1 VKKEWQWL
9 CRNRCHINAVV
20 LGTITIDTQTLVAF
34 RIVQTQM
41 SVFQTN
47 TSRRL
52 DPAKLLLIGLEDM
65 TTMAI
70 VGNGKYL
77 KSVPEEKVQS
87 ETRAVQS

>member
-1 VKKEWQWL
+1 
-9 CRNRCHINAVV
+9 
-20 LGTITIDTQTLVAF
+20 
-34 RIVQTQM
+34 M

-47 TSRRL
+47 TSGRP

-70 VGNGKYL
+70 VGNGKYF

-87 ETRAVQS
+87 ETCAVQS